1 MKSKMTTQDLIT
13 MYKSQ
18 RYEAKLGQ
26 QLFAIPRRD
35 DDIIQ
40 QQVFYYYVGDRR
52 RTAVDFTKEICLHLN
67 YIRIK
72 PLTPEQYTNF
82 QVMVFLLHSLIK
94 SMARMV

>member
-35 DDIIQ
+35 DDMIQ
-40 QQVFYYYVGDRR
+40 QQVFYYY
-52 RTAVDFTKEICLHLN
+52 CLL
-67 YIRIK
+67 
-72 PLTPEQYTNF
+72 YTSDAADE
-82 QVMVFLLHSLIK
+82 H
-94 SMARMV
+94 